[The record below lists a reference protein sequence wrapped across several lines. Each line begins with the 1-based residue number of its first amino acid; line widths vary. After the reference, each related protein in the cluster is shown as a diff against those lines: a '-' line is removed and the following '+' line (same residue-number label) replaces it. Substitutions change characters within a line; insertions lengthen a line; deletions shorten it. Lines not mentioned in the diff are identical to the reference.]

1 MKPDF
6 ARRIERY
13 LDHRLGLRVTSAQQI
28 AGAGLSRSV
37 VRVSTVTSA
46 QQEQLLILLI
56 EDAASPVPPNRQAEY
71 AALCSLSARSDIK
84 VSRAYC
90 VEHDPEPLGHPFIVT
105 ELLPG
110 SAHPTLLEDPA
121 YLPHAERIARQG
133 FEILGTLAKIDAR
146 SVDLGPSVPVPA
158 AADVARLALAQTERV
173 LQDVGATDSPVAAA
187 ALRHLR
193 RTMPPAPP
201 RLSLVHGDYR
211 IGNYLF
217 DTTGVTGIIDWEMVH
232 KGDPL
237 EDLAWAMLPNW
248 EFAARPGRPA
258 GFLTRDEAIAAWE
271 STRGIGVDRTA
282 LDWWILFSHLK
293 AFGLWATCRHMF
305 ATGKTREIIMA
316 LVGAHVWPR
325 QEACMAQILKEQRA

>member
-1 MKPDF
+1 LKPDF
-6 ARRIERY
+6 THRIEGY
-13 LDHRLGLRVTSAQQI
+13 IGDRLGLRVTSAQQI
-28 AGAGLSRSV
+28 SGAGLSRSV
-37 VRVSTVTSA
+37 VRVATVTPN

-71 AALCSLSARSDIK
+71 AALCSLSARSEIK
-84 VSRAYC
+84 VSRAFC
-90 VEHDPEPLGHPFIVT
+90 MEDSPEPLGHPFIVA

-110 SAHPTLLEDPA
+110 SAQPKLLEDPA

-133 FEILGTLAKIDAR
+133 FEILGTLAAMDPR
-146 SVDLGPSVPVPA
+146 SVDLGPSVLVPA
-158 AADVARLALAQTERV
+158 PDEVASLALAQVER
-173 LQDVGATDSPVAAA
+173 LLHDVDAMDSPIAAA
-187 ALRHLR
+187 ALRHLH

-201 RLSLVHGDYR
+201 RLSVVHGDYR

-217 DTTGVTGIIDWEMVH
+217 DTSGVTGVIDWEMVH

-237 EDLAWAMLPNW
+237 EDLAWALLPNW

-271 STRGIGVDRTA
+271 STSGRSVDRAA
-282 LDWWILFSHLK
+282 LDWWLLFCHVK
-293 AFGLWATCRHMF
+293 AFGIWATCRHMF
-305 ATGKTREIIMA
+305 AAGKTREIIMA

-325 QEACMAQILKEQRA
+325 QEACMARILKEQRT

>member
-6 ARRIERY
+6 SQRIERY
-13 LDHRLGLRVTSAQQI
+13 LGDRLGLTVRSTKQI

-37 VRVSTVTSA
+37 VRVGALTPQ
-46 QQEQLLILLI
+46 QQEVALILLI
-56 EDAASPVPPNRQAEY
+56 EDAASPVPPNRQSEY
-71 AALCSLSARSDIK
+71 AALCGLSGRSDIK

-90 VEHDPEPLGHPFIVT
+90 VEDSPEPLGHPFIVT

-110 SAHPTLLEDPA
+110 SADPKLLQDPA

-133 FEILGTLAKIDAR
+133 FEMLGTLATIDPQTV
-146 SVDLGPSVPVPA
+146 SLGPSVTVPA
-158 AADVARLALAQTERV
+158 PADVASLVLARTERV
-173 LQDVGATDSPVAAA
+173 LQDVDAMGSPIAAA
-187 ALRHLR
+187 ALRHLH

-201 RLSLVHGDYR
+201 QLSIVHGDYR

-217 DTTGVTGIIDWEMVH
+217 DTSGVTGIIDWEMVH

-237 EDLAWAMLPNW
+237 EDLAWALLPNW

-258 GFLTRDEAIAAWE
+258 GFLSRDQAIAAWE
-271 STRGIGVDRTA
+271 STSGRTADRAA

-305 ATGKTREIIMA
+305 ATGKTREIIVA
-316 LVGAHVWPR
+316 LVGANIWPR
-325 QEACMAQILKEQRA
+325 QEAFMAQFLKEQRT